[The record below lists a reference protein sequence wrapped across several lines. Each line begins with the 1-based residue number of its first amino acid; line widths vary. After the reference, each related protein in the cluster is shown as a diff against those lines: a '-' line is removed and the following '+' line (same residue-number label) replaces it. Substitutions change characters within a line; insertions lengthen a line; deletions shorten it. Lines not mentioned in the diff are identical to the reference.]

1 MAVHYRS
8 IVALSIDDG
17 GSAQLLCL
25 DWRLEWRLDWRLA
38 RLVSVEGVEPAVP
51 ADVAGPGQAPHQTGH
66 LVAILLSS

>member
-1 MAVHYRS
+1 LAVHYRS

-17 GSAQLLCL
+17 GSALLLCL
-25 DWRLEWRLDWRLA
+25 DWRLDWRLA